1 MKIRDIIQ
9 TWESLPG
16 SAAGTKSGMDR
27 TWIDQATDLI
37 KSVKDE
43 EDSKGQKFIKL
54 TVQVDKNIVIIY
66 VWFKDVI
73 PSELP
78 VYEKVVKGLQS
89 AIGKT
94 LNEAG
99 EIII

>member
-27 TWIDQATDLI
+27 TWIDPANDLI
-37 KSVKDE
+37 KSIKAE

-54 TVQVDKNIVIIY
+54 AVQVDKNIVSIY
-66 VWFKDVI
+66 GWFKDVF
-73 PSELP
+73 PSEQF
-78 VYEKVVKGLQS
+78 VYEKVVKGLRS

>member
-1 MKIRDIIQ
+1 MKIRDIIL

-16 SAAGTKSGMDR
+16 SAAGMKCSMDR
-27 TWIDQATDLI
+27 TLIDKTTDLI
-37 KSVKDE
+37 KNVKDKV
-43 EDSKGQKFIKL
+43 DGKGQKFIEL
-54 TVQVDKNIVIIY
+54 TVQLDKNIAFIY
-66 VWFKDVI
+66 IRFEDVI
-73 PSELP
+73 PSKQH
-78 VYEKVVKGLQS
+78 VYEKVVKGLKL